1 MKTQQRAWL
10 AGAVLALAVL
20 SGCWT
25 YSLHPLYGDDDPN
38 LTYEPALEGTWKNA
52 QGDVCLIIT
61 GDAKSQEYSLQLV
74 PDDKSE
80 ADSDRQ
86 KASDSTYTGRLV
98 QVATERFLDVV
109 PSADGIPGVIRA
121 HNLFKVSIE
130 KDSLS
135 LSPLNDDWLCSA
147 KEGEQAA
154 LGQCIRGD
162 FILTASIA
170 VLQDFLRD
178 HSDDER
184 VFSTIDEADAL
195 HRVAKQGSAE

>member
-1 MKTQQRAWL
+1 MNTQQRALL

-38 LTYEPALEGTWKNA
+38 LTYEPALEGTWKSA
-52 QGDVCLIIT
+52 DGDVCLIIT
-61 GDAKSQEYSLQLV
+61 GESKSQEYSVQLV
-74 PDDKSE
+74 PDDKSK

-86 KASDSTYTGRLV
+86 KDSDSTYTGRLV

-109 PSADGIPGVIRA
+109 RSGDGMPGVIRA
-121 HNLFKVSIE
+121 HTLFKVSIE

-147 KEGEQAA
+147 TEDEQAA

-162 FILTASIA
+162 FILTASTA
-170 VLQDFLRD
+170 VLQDFIRD
-178 HSDDER
+178 HRDDER